1 MNEIKLRR
9 IILKDVPTLS
19 LLARKTFY
27 DTFTGTCTPADM
39 QSFLDFYYN
48 ENALA
53 IEVENSSYQ
62 YFFALLDEEI
72 VGYLLFAENN
82 EEFTSHNKKALELKR
97 FYVVESLH
105 GKGIAQ
111 KMMRHYLDYAIVEKY
126 ELAFLGVWEYN
137 YKAQNFYSKYG
148 FAKTNHTHSFPVGD
162 TPQLDVYMVKE
173 LGYF

>member
-1 MNEIKLRR
+1 MNEIIMRR
-9 IILKDVPTLS
+9 ITLKDVPMLS

-27 DTFTGTCTPADM
+27 DTFTGTCTPVDM

-48 ENALA
+48 EKSLA
-53 IEVENSSYQ
+53 IEVENNAYQ
-62 YFFALLDEEI
+62 YFFALLDGEI

-82 EEFTSHNKKALELKR
+82 DEFAIFNKKSLELKR
-97 FYVVESLH
+97 FYVPESYH

-111 KMMRHYLDYAIVEKY
+111 KMMKHYLEFATAENY

-148 FAKTNHTHSFPVGD
+148 FTKTNHTHSFPVGD
-162 TPQLDVYMVKE
+162 TPQLDVYMIKE
-173 LGYF
+173 FG